1 MSNSHPAIACFDDIA
16 PPSSAVELLNRAFSD
31 RADIIDISDVK
42 QLMALVR
49 TRPTVVVTEYRW
61 RDSVVPE
68 PDSYATEM
76 DGIRLAQRIHARRS
90 IIGSPSS
97 YVILF
102 TTFTVDEL
110 PRGPISALGGPDI
123 YINKAAAGSAQQL
136 RDAVEQ
142 GLNYVMQT

>member
-1 MSNSHPAIACFDDIA
+1 
-16 PPSSAVELLNRAFSD
+16 
-31 RADIIDISDVK
+31 
-42 QLMALVR
+42 
-49 TRPTVVVTEYRW
+49 
-61 RDSVVPE
+61 
-68 PDSYATEM
+68 
-76 DGIRLAQRIHARRS
+76 LAQRIHARRS